1 MMTTFDARPRA
12 ATGPVPPPWL
22 AAVLLGGRPGGR
34 EALYQFHE
42 LSAFEPASVAVAR
55 RFVERTL
62 REWHAP
68 EISFDAQLV
77 VSELVT
83 NAMRHGGGALHL
95 RLLANAGDLACVV
108 SDYSRTAPVPAAP
121 GVFAEF
127 GRGLALVEGLT
138 RAWGWITPPGPNKFV
153 WACMAMTGP

>member
-1 MMTTFDARPRA
+1 M
-12 ATGPVPPPWL
+12 AT
-22 AAVLLGGRPGGR
+22 
-34 EALYQFHE
+34 
-42 LSAFEPASVAVAR
+42 SR

-62 REWHAP
+62 TDWGGAAEVC
-68 EISFDAQLV
+68 FDAQLV

-95 RLLANAGDLACVV
+95 RLLAHAAELACVV
-108 SDYSRTAPVPAAP
+108 SDYSRAAPVPAAP

-138 RAWGWITPPGPNKFV
+138 RAWGWLTPPGPNKLV
-153 WACMAMTGP
+153 WACMSLR